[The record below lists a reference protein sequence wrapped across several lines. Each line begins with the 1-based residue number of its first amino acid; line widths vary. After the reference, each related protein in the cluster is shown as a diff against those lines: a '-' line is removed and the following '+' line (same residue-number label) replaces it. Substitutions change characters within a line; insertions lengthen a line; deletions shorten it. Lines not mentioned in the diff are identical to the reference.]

1 MGGRGASSGNTSK
14 SRTINGRP
22 VVENATTYEIW
33 NIGTNAPKGY
43 VGLIKGSGA
52 NAQTAYIKSQ
62 YADEFAKN
70 LTASRTNIN
79 ASARELNAQIN
90 RTRTKIRDLESG
102 KSVPKTGSVENA
114 LKRNKKLLEA
124 QELVMKLRK
133 DIYKY

>member
-14 SRTINGRP
+14 SRTINGIP

-33 NIGTNAPKGY
+33 KIGTNAPKGY
-43 VGLIKGSGA
+43 VGLIKGSGS

-62 YADEFAKN
+62 YADEFARN
-70 LTASRTNIN
+70 LSIGRIN
-79 ASARELNAQIN
+79 VNENTKVLNTQIN
-90 RTRTKIRDLESG
+90 RTKAKIRNLESG
-102 KSVPKTGSVENA
+102 KSTPQTGSVENA

-133 DIYKY
+133 DIYK

>member
-1 MGGRGASSGNTSK
+1 MGGRGAISGNTSK

-79 ASARELNAQIN
+79 ASAKELNAQIN

-102 KSVPKTGSVENA
+102 KSVPKTGSVENV

-133 DIYKY
+133 DIYK

>member
-14 SRTINGRP
+14 LRTINGRP

-43 VGLIKGSGA
+43 VGLIKGSGS
-52 NAQTAYIKSQ
+52 NKKIAYIKSQ
-62 YADEFAKN
+62 YADEFARN

-79 ASARELNAQIN
+79 ASTRVLNAQIN
-90 RTRTKIRDLESG
+90 RTKTKIINLESG
-102 KSVPKTGSVENA
+102 KNKPKTGSVENA
-114 LKRNKKLLEA
+114 IKRNKKLLEA
-124 QELVMKLRK
+124 QELVMKLRR